1 MDSIIE
7 ELKAAESASQARTDV
22 SPLLFILT
30 HNSLHIQKIKDL
42 ESQLASAKADAE
54 SKIDNLNALVGA
66 LPSGNSC
73 PSPSFLTPSLSAQP

>member
-22 SPLLFILT
+22 SPLQNINRVIDMSHTVWLMSYQTDFIF
-30 HNSLHIQKIKDL
+30 QKIKDL
-42 ESQLASAKADAE
+42 ESQLATAKADAE

-66 LPSGNSC
+66 LPSGK
-73 PSPSFLTPSLSAQP
+73 